1 MGRIILLLEISS
13 LIIIHL
19 GANPVRGGSPPRD
32 IRTTRIIETRR
43 GDLFQELDNERVDVF
58 LL

>member
-1 MGRIILLLEISS
+1 MILLLDTSS

-19 GANPVRGGSPPRD
+19 GENPVRGGSPPRD
-32 IRTTRIIETRR
+32 INTTRIIETSR
-43 GDLFQELDNERVDVF
+43 GDLFQELDSERVDIF